1 MAPRD
6 ELGAIF
12 READFAALFPAR
24 DRPVEAP
31 RRLALVTGFQFDGRP
46 SDRRAADAV
55 RGRIDR
61 KYTLGLGLGDP
72 CFGASVLCEFLARL
86 AAGSA
91 EGPLLD
97 APSRPC
103 RGRARL
109 GVRVIGLRRSR
120 HVGRA
125 MTHLQHLAAAAI
137 NIVRVVDWL
146 AGRDREGARMSGF
159 VRLMTAAV
167 PA

>member
-1 MAPRD
+1 M
-6 ELGAIF
+6 
-12 READFAALFPAR
+12 
-24 DRPVEAP
+24 
-31 RRLALVTGFQFDGRP
+31 TGFQFDERP

-61 KYTLGLGLGDP
+61 KYALGLGLGDP
-72 CFGASVLCEFLARL
+72 GFDASVLCEFLARP

-91 EGPLLD
+91 EGPLSTR
-97 APSRPC
+97 PSSLC
-103 RGRARL
+103 RGARL
-109 GVRVIGLRRSR
+109 GVRVSGLRRSR

-125 MTHLQHLAAAAI
+125 MTHLQHLATAAI